1 MKKTKEESSQ
11 SPFDHSNSGMWD
23 YEHDMFV
30 KEQYNQVINTE
41 VEFDIVQPDDEEF
54 HTFFEKFMKM

>member
-1 MKKTKEESSQ
+1 
-11 SPFDHSNSGMWD
+11 
-23 YEHDMFV
+23 MFV

-54 HTFFEKFMKM
+54 HTFFEKFMKMKIEAERIFNFCINLV